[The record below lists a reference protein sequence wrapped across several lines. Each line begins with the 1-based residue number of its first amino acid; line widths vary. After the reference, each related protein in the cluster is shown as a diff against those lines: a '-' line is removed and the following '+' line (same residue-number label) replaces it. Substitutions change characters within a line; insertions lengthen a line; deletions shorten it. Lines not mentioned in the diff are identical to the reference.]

1 MLDELSITTPRLQIR
16 RLENRDRDDF
26 LRLRS
31 MPEGFT
37 HQSRQPREIREGSV
51 FTLTRPSVPDTPGT
65 WCALAVCLPDGA
77 MIGDLW
83 IHFLPD
89 GMQAE
94 IGYTLSPEHLGQGYA
109 TEAVGA
115 LLRYLFVQRGKHRV
129 TVSVEPDHPRSQRL
143 LERLGFRLEARYVQ
157 SVYQDGK
164 WLDEQIYA
172 LLREEWEKRGGGPA

>member
-1 MLDELSITTPRLQIR
+1 MT
-16 RLENRDRDDF
+16 
-26 LRLRS
+26 
-31 MPEGFT
+31 EGATRAGLTVKIPFFPNTGDGT
-37 HQSRQPREIREGSV
+37 HCWQAAMRM
-51 FTLTRPSVPDTPGT
+51 
-65 WCALAVCLPDGA
+65 ALAVCLPDGA